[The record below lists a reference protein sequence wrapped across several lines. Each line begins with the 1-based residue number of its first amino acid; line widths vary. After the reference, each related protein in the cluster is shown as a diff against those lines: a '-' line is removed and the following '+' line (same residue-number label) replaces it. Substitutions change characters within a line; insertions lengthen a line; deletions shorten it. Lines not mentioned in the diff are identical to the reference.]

1 MNKNKRKRGGKNYY
15 AEARGHTVA
24 IFTSWSMCEASVN
37 KYQGQLYKGFKDLDS
52 AINFMSPFSYACT
65 SVLIYDDLGNIK
77 HAKDFGHSCT
87 NNCTTGEISRHVDQ
101 NDNKISSESDKSNES
116 EDENVNSEFYDAC
129 EIPSDDEFDQTIV
142 KGPVLVQQN
151 ISNNTETTQQT
162 VGPVVKSCNFCDRPD
177 IPNMIQCGSCKGW
190 VHFDCSTLPDYIL
203 YTLTTSTRKYTC
215 KKCVVIPTNFSY
227 TQEKV
232 SKLKTD
238 TSCISTQ
245 TTSNV
250 MDHETLNETI
260 INKTI

>member
-1 MNKNKRKRGGKNYY
+1 MPK
-15 AEARGHTVA
+15 
-24 IFTSWSMCEASVN
+24 I
-37 KYQGQLYKGFKDLDS
+37 
-52 AINFMSPFSYACT
+52 
-65 SVLIYDDLGNIK
+65 
-77 HAKDFGHSCT
+77 GHSCK
-87 NNCTTGEISRHVDQ
+87 NNCPTWVISRHVDQ
-101 NDNKISSESDKSNES
+101 NDNKISSKSDKSNES
-116 EDENVNSEFYDAC
+116 EDENVNSELYDAC
-129 EIPSDDEFDQTIV
+129 EIPSDDAFDQTIV
-142 KGPVLVQQN
+142 KGPVLVQPN

-162 VGPVVKSCNFCDRPD
+162 VGPVVKSCNFYDRPD

-215 KKCVVIPTNFSY
+215 TKCVVIPTNFSY

-238 TSCISTQ
+238 TSCMSTQ

-260 INKTI
+260 IQNYIDTVVTRFQETLVTTINSLH